1 VASIVR
7 AMNSWH
13 KLRQRPQHGFTLLE
27 LLTTVAVA
35 GVLMAV
41 AVPNMRDFLRN
52 GRLTSAA
59 NDLLRST
66 QTARSEAVKRQ
77 QTIAVCATSNPAASA
92 PVCSYSNFRGWIVFV
107 DTNGDWQANSTEAVL
122 ERHDLLDSSVTIKND
137 NDGIVSY
144 SPSGFANPAGT
155 KTPARNV
162 VICDVRGNQSVGLAS
177 AARTLLIDATGRAR
191 VGKSTSDVATA
202 IALTGS
208 CP

>member
-1 VASIVR
+1 
-7 AMNSWH
+7 MNSRH
-13 KLRQRPQHGFTLLE
+13 RTPLRAQHGFTLLE

-35 GVLMAV
+35 AIVMAV

-52 GRLTSAA
+52 NRLTGAA

-77 QTIAVCATSNPAASA
+77 QTVVVCASSDPSAAP
-92 PVCSYSNFRGWIVFV
+92 PVCSYSTFRGWIVFA
-107 DTNGDWQANSTEAVL
+107 DANNNWQADTAEAVL
-122 ERHDLLDSSVTIKND
+122 ERHDLLDSSLTIKND

-144 SPSGFANPAGT
+144 APSGFANPSGT
-155 KTPARNV
+155 KAPSRNV
-162 VICDVRGNQSVGLAS
+162 VLCDVRGNQSVGLAS
-177 AARTLLIDATGRAR
+177 AARAVLIDATGRTR
-191 VGKSTSDVATA
+191 VAKTTTEVAAA